1 MNALYLLIPTVGL
14 LLAMLAWMS
23 TRRIGTSVAIFTMS
37 MVFML
42 LINQKMLRAMGDTL
56 KSALVG
62 VDDYSPEEPKG
73 EGSPAPTPSAT
84 PSETPSPTP
93 EPAPHNSSPPPW
105 EWIGFVAAGLVA
117 AVALTVL
124 IVFLLK
130 ALRRNAAKRK
140 IAKRKAIERQ
150 KLHARHRAEWSD
162 LLVKEKTLGSRWLEY
177 EDSPKLSLK
186 YPIMRQLNDPKIAPV
201 IEAMGRAKAYR
212 TDEPTDLDENP
223 VETEYA
229 KAVAQ
234 FEVSLDAAERYAK
247 KVRWNNFAP
256 EERKKAQQALKLLN
270 RAMDTRN
277 YPAERKTAYERVAR
291 IMEDLMI
298 PVSPRAILA
307 IEDSVGRL
315 ELTA

>member
-1 MNALYLLIPTVGL
+1 
-14 LLAMLAWMS
+14 
-23 TRRIGTSVAIFTMS
+23 
-37 MVFML
+37 ML
-42 LINQKMLRAMGDTL
+42 LINPKILRTMADKLMSAM
-56 KSALVG
+56 VG
-62 VDDYSPEEPKG
+62 VDDYSPGEPKG
-73 EGSPAPTPSAT
+73 EGSPAPT

-93 EPAPHNSSPPPW
+93 EPAPHDSSPPPW

-117 AVALTVL
+117 AVTLTVL
-124 IVFLLK
+124 IVFLIK

-150 KLHARHRAEWSD
+150 KLHARHQAEWSD

-177 EDSPKLSLK
+177 EDNPKLSLK

-212 TDEPTDLDENP
+212 TDAPTDLDENP

-247 KVRWNNFAP
+247 KVRWSNFAP

>member
-1 MNALYLLIPTVGL
+1 MTILTTLFLLIGTCAAL
-14 LLAMLAWMS
+14 LMWGF
-23 TRRIGTSVAIFTMS
+23 TRRIGPSVALFTAAIV
-37 MVFML
+37 VFL
-42 LINQKMLRAMGDTL
+42 LLDPKMLTGVAEAMKKMLTGVDGNQSENPANDG
-56 KSALVG
+56 SALP
-62 VDDYSPEEPKG
+62 SP
-73 EGSPAPTPSAT
+73 SPT
-84 PSETPSPTP
+84 PSETATP
-93 EPAPHNSSPPPW
+93 PAPHDSSPPPW
-105 EWIGFVAAGLVA
+105 EWIGFVALGLVGV
-117 AVALTVL
+117 AVVIILGVIL
-124 IVFLLK
+124 IK
-130 ALRRNAAKRK
+130 ALRRAAAKRRT
-140 IAKRKAIERQ
+140 AKRKAIERE

-223 VETEYA
+223 VETEYS
-229 KAVAQ
+229 KAVSQ
-234 FEVSLDAAERYAK
+234 FEVALDEAERYAR

-256 EERKKAQQALKLLN
+256 SERKKAQQALDMLDL
-270 RAMDTRN
+270 AMDTAN
-277 YPAERKTAYERVAR
+277 YPDERKRAYERVAK

-298 PVSPRAILA
+298 PVTPRAMLA